1 MRVAVAVAA
10 LGAAVNVVRAADL
23 LPEITDNPLDAIYTA
38 TLPQDPFFHAPELDG
53 NVRGF
58 ISAAAPPDGVGVR
71 FTVRFE
77 NLPKTGGPFAY
88 HLHVNKA
95 SNGNCTATGA
105 HLDPTNRGEKPPCD
119 AGSLPSCQAGDLAGK
134 YGKITSDPF
143 IVEYVDKFVSLK
155 EGDAT
160 FFGNRSFV
168 IHLANSTR
176 ITCADFVKNE
186 PNIPSAPLAGST
198 SRNNQTY
205 YRTETTTY
213 TQPCACSDQQTSCT
227 TTTAT
232 TSTSTTFTTPTRFT
246 PAGTGV
252 SSSGVVG
259 PTPSVVLSATAGR
272 RVPGPLL
279 WWVGGVALVIFSH

>member
-1 MRVAVAVAA
+1 MFKRC
-10 LGAAVNVVRAADL
+10 GF
-23 LPEITDNPLDAIYTA
+23 TDWKA
-38 TLPQDPFFHAPELDG
+38 
-53 NVRGF
+53 
-58 ISAAAPPDGVGVR
+58 
-71 FTVRFE
+71 
-77 NLPKTGGPFAY
+77 AY

-176 ITCADFVKNE
+176 ITCADFVKND
-186 PNIPSAPLAGST
+186 PNIPSVSLPGST

-205 YRTETTTY
+205 TQTETTTY

-227 TTTAT
+227 TTHSSTATAT
-232 TSTSTTFTTPTRFT
+232 TSTSTTSTTSARSTPT
-246 PAGTGV
+246 GTGV
-252 SSSGVVG
+252 SSSGVVS
-259 PTPSVVLSATAGR
+259 PTPSVVIAAAGR

-279 WWVGGVALVIFSH
+279 WWVGSVALVIFSH

>member
-1 MRVAVAVAA
+1 MRVAAAVAA
-10 LGAAVNVVRAADL
+10 LVAAVNVALAADPA
-23 LPEITDNPLDAIYTA
+23 PEVKGNPLDVIYTA

-53 NVRGF
+53 NIRGF

-71 FTVRFE
+71 FTARFE

-95 SNGNCTATGA
+95 SGGNCTATGA
-105 HLDPTNRGEKPPCD
+105 HLDTMKRGEKPPCD
-119 AGSLPSCQAGDLAGK
+119 AGDLPSCQVGDLAGK

-155 EGDAT
+155 EGDAA

-186 PNIPSAPLAGST
+186 PNVPTIY
-198 SRNNQTY
+198 NNTFY
-205 YRTETTTY
+205 YSY
-213 TQPCACSDQQTSCT
+213 GDDGDDQHVHYINKIY
-227 TTTAT
+227 ADRHRG
-232 TSTSTTFTTPTRFT
+232 F
-246 PAGTGV
+246 
-252 SSSGVVG
+252 
-259 PTPSVVLSATAGR
+259 L
-272 RVPGPLL
+272 
-279 WWVGGVALVIFSH
+279 

>member
-1 MRVAVAVAA
+1 MFKRY
-10 LGAAVNVVRAADL
+10 GF
-23 LPEITDNPLDAIYTA
+23 TDWKA
-38 TLPQDPFFHAPELDG
+38 
-53 NVRGF
+53 
-58 ISAAAPPDGVGVR
+58 
-71 FTVRFE
+71 
-77 NLPKTGGPFAY
+77 AY

-176 ITCADFVKNE
+176 ITCADFVKND
-186 PNIPSAPLAGST
+186 PNIPSAPLPGST

-205 YRTETTTY
+205 TKTETTTY

-232 TSTSTTFTTPTRFT
+232 TSTSTTSTTSTRST

-259 PTPSVVLSATAGR
+259 PTPSVVIAAAGR
-272 RVPGPLL
+272 SVPGPLL
-279 WWVGGVALVIFSH
+279 WWVGSVALVIFSHYM